1 MLSESAKNDV
11 FSSVGK
17 SDEGEKNFSLSSEND
32 FSLPA
37 MVTNF
42 VPKLRMHCRGAKK
55 TSRLLF
61 TTSFDLRGQR
71 GDGNREASLM
81 FMSPLVVWNAL
92 SGTPFADKSAW
103 CWRIGRTSLI
113 IIVFLFLFALFSFA
127 LFSFALF
134 SFAFLLSSLFSV
146 CIVFNSPLN
155 TSQKYR
161 IYFIWQR

>member
-61 TTSFDLRGQR
+61 ATSFDLREQR
-71 GDGNREASLM
+71 GNGKL
-81 FMSPLVVWNAL
+81 
-92 SGTPFADKSAW
+92 
-103 CWRIGRTSLI
+103 
-113 IIVFLFLFALFSFA
+113 
-127 LFSFALF
+127 
-134 SFAFLLSSLFSV
+134 
-146 CIVFNSPLN
+146 
-155 TSQKYR
+155 
-161 IYFIWQR
+161 